1 MERAHLRFW
10 RTFERLKHGL
20 VRARASP
27 PNFFSVAAVAL
38 AAVTLAAVALA
49 VVALAAV
56 AAVIAT

>member
-27 PNFFSVAAVAL
+27 PNFFSVAAV
-38 AAVTLAAVALA
+38 TLAAVALA